1 MEPITIRN
9 LNFAYPGQ
17 EQLFTDCNL
26 DLNSD
31 WKLGLLGRNGRGK
44 TTLMK
49 ILRGKV
55 KYTGTVT
62 SKLNFGYF
70 PLTIS
75 EPTAF
80 AGEVLLAAAND
91 PALEQWQ
98 IERELNLMG
107 VDPALMWQPYETL
120 SGGEQTKVQLAT
132 LFAQD
137 SLFLLLDEP
146 TNHLDQLGRQ
156 QVADYLSSKQR
167 GFIITSHDQDFLD
180 RVIDHTL
187 VIERHQLVL
196 SHGNYST
203 YFQQKRRR
211 DKEALAT
218 NQQLK
223 SEIKA
228 LKKTRQQRQQWAQ
241 RAEGEK
247 KNNSHADKGFIGAKA
262 AKMMKKTV
270 STTNRLSQAITS
282 REGLLKEVE
291 EVDRLP
297 LNLVTSHHQTLLTID
312 RVTLTINGEQLFAPL
327 SFKVTAHDQLALVG
341 PNGAGKSSLI
351 HAIQNNFAGEYSGKI
366 TLANGIKVS
375 YVRQNYTTNHGLLRE
390 FAREQHIAYDLLLNI
405 LRKLG
410 MERSTFN
417 VPIEKMSM
425 GQQKKVELARSLA
438 TPAQLYIWDEPLN
451 YLDTYNQQQLIQL
464 IKDYQPPFLFVEHDK
479 HFIDTVAQQ
488 QVQVKIFPRK

>member
-1 MEPITIRN
+1 
-9 LNFAYPGQ
+9 
-17 EQLFTDCNL
+17 
-26 DLNSD
+26 
-31 WKLGLLGRNGRGK
+31 
-44 TTLMK
+44 
-49 ILRGKV
+49 
-55 KYTGTVT
+55 
-62 SKLNFGYF
+62 
-70 PLTIS
+70 
-75 EPTAF
+75 
-80 AGEVLLAAAND
+80 
-91 PALEQWQ
+91 
-98 IERELNLMG
+98 MG

-312 RVTLTINGEQLFAPL
+312 QVTLTINGEQLFAPL

-390 FAREQHIAYDLLLNI
+390 FAREQHIAYDLLLNF
-405 LRKLG
+405 LRK
-410 MERSTFN
+410 
-417 VPIEKMSM
+417 
-425 GQQKKVELARSLA
+425 
-438 TPAQLYIWDEPLN
+438 
-451 YLDTYNQQQLIQL
+451 
-464 IKDYQPPFLFVEHDK
+464 
-479 HFIDTVAQQ
+479 
-488 QVQVKIFPRK
+488 

>member
-1 MEPITIRN
+1 
-9 LNFAYPGQ
+9 
-17 EQLFTDCNL
+17 
-26 DLNSD
+26 
-31 WKLGLLGRNGRGK
+31 
-44 TTLMK
+44 MK

-62 SKLNFGYF
+62 SKLTFGYF
-70 PLTIS
+70 PLTINDPLAITGDS
-75 EPTAF
+75 
-80 AGEVLLAAAND
+80 LLAAANN
-91 PALEQWQ
+91 PALAQWQ

-107 VDPALMWQPYETL
+107 ADPALMWQEYATL

-137 SLFLLLDEP
+137 DLFLLLDEP
-146 TNHLDQLGRQ
+146 TNHLDQAGRRQ
-156 QVADYLSSKQR
+156 IADYLTRKQR

-180 RVIDHTL
+180 QVIDHTL
-187 VIERHQLVL
+187 VIERHQLVI

-203 YFQQKRRR
+203 YFQQKLRR

-223 SEIKA
+223 SEIKS

-247 KNNSHADKGFIGAKA
+247 KNNAHADKGFIGAKA

-270 STTNRLSQAITS
+270 TTTNRLSQAITS
-282 REGLLKEVE
+282 REGLLREVE
-291 EVDRLP
+291 EVDCLP
-297 LNLVTSHHQTLLTID
+297 LNLISSHHPTLLTID
-312 RVTLTINGEQLFAPL
+312 QVTLTINGQQLFEPL
-327 SFKVTAHDQLALVG
+327 SFKLGAHDQIALVG
-341 PNGAGKSSLI
+341 PNGAGKSSLV
-351 HAIQNNFAGEYSGKI
+351 HAIRNNFTGEYSGKI
-366 TLANGIKVS
+366 SLANGIKVS
-375 YVRQNYTTNHGLLRE
+375 YVRQDYTTNRGMLKN
-390 FAREQHIAYDLLLNI
+390 FASKYEIAYDLLLTI

-410 MERSTFN
+410 MERATFN
-417 VPIEKMSM
+417 VPIEEMSM

-451 YLDTYNQQQLIQL
+451 YLDTYNQEQLIQL
-464 IKDYQPPFLFVEHDK
+464 ITDYRPPLLFIEHDK
-479 HFIDTVAQQ
+479 HFINTIAQQ